1 MIRTLVADDSA
12 IVRAMLCQVLSDS
25 KNFEITGTAENGKIA
40 LEMARSLKPELIIM
54 DINMRKSVTDA
65 LKPEPW
71 K

>member
-40 LEMARSLKPELIIM
+40 LVRLSLNSSSWISTC
-54 DINMRKSVTDA
+54 R
-65 LKPEPW
+65 
-71 K
+71 